1 MAGTID
7 SVNGESD
14 QAQGAP
20 ARVRVWD
27 PFVRLF
33 HWSLVITFF
42 VAYLTEDD
50 VLSLHVWSGYA
61 VGAIVLLRI
70 TWGFVGPKHA
80 RFGDF
85 LCGAREVW
93 AYLVDL
99 LLFRARR
106 HLGHS
111 PAGGAMVL
119 ALLLGLLLVVGSG
132 LATYAV
138 ENNAGPLADIMGS
151 GVVGQP
157 EARAGAGDEKEDER
171 EAQGDE
177 LWEEL
182 HEVLSNLVLILVL
195 IHIAGVLLA
204 SLVLRENLIR
214 SMVTGYKRPMAPP

>member
-1 MAGTID
+1 M
-7 SVNGESD
+7 NGESD
-14 QAQGAP
+14 HAQGAP

-27 PFVRLF
+27 SFVRLS

-61 VGAIVLLRI
+61 VGTIVLLRI

-93 AYLVDL
+93 TYLVDL

-132 LATYAV
+132 VATYAV

-171 EAQGDE
+171 EAEGDE

-214 SMVTGYKRPMAPP
+214 SMVTGYKRPTAPP

>member
-1 MAGTID
+1 M
-7 SVNGESD
+7 
-14 QAQGAP
+14 
-20 ARVRVWD
+20 
-27 PFVRLF
+27 
-33 HWSLVITFF
+33 ITFF

-70 TWGFVGPKHA
+70 TWGFVGPKYA

-93 AYLVDL
+93 TYLVDL

-132 LATYAV
+132 VATYAV

-171 EAQGDE
+171 EAEGDE

-182 HEVLSNLVLILVL
+182 HEVLSNLVLILVV

-214 SMVTGYKRPMAPP
+214 SMVTGYKRPTAPP

>member
-1 MAGTID
+1 M
-7 SVNGESD
+7 VK
-14 QAQGAP
+14 
-20 ARVRVWD
+20 VWD
-27 PFVRLF
+27 PFVRLS

-61 VGAIVLLRI
+61 VGTIVLLRI

-80 RFGDF
+80 RFDDF

-106 HLGHS
+106 QLGHS
-111 PAGGAMVL
+111 PAGGAMML

-151 GVVGQP
+151 SVVAQP

-171 EAQGDE
+171 EAEGDD
-177 LWEEL
+177 LWEEV

-195 IHIAGVLLA
+195 IHIVGVVLA
-204 SLVLRENLIR
+204 SLILRENLIR

>member
-1 MAGTID
+1 M
-7 SVNGESD
+7 
-14 QAQGAP
+14 
-20 ARVRVWD
+20 
-27 PFVRLF
+27 RLS

-85 LCGAREVW
+85 LRGAREVW

-132 LATYAV
+132 VATYAV

-151 GVVGQP
+151 GVVAQP

-171 EAQGDE
+171 EAEGDE